1 MTKDWRCKKFK
12 FGLRQELKEVV
23 VPLSIREFPALVE
36 KAKVVDIKFYYI
48 KIKVILYL
56 IKFYFILSI
65 KSGLIKMKNEL
76 KM

>member
-1 MTKDWRCKKFK
+1 MTEDWRCKKFE

-48 KIKVILYL
+48 KIKVIQ
-56 IKFYFILSI
+56 LSY
-65 KSGLIKMKNEL
+65 
-76 KM
+76 